1 MTLANLNE
9 KKRKKAKTKILNTK
23 RKTWILSEI
32 TKITLKHMQTDL
44 NRQIKW
50 INIRK

>member
-1 MTLANLNE
+1 M
-9 KKRKKAKTKILNTK
+9 RKKERRQRQKIMNTK